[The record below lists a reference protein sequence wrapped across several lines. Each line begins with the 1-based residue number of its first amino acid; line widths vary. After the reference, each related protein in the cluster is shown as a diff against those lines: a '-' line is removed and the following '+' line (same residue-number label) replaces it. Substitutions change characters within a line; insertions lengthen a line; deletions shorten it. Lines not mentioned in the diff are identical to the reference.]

1 MVYTCNDE
9 ELWKVHK
16 RWEKVNVLSIIDR
29 NHQRSMVAV
38 DHFRN
43 LVELVDDGYNIENR
57 GIAIFTYREKEKEIY
72 CSKLKK
78 LES

>member
-1 MVYTCNDE
+1 MMKSSGKYTKDG
-9 ELWKVHK
+9 
-16 RWEKVNVLSIIDR
+16 RKVNLLCIVDR

-43 LVELVDDGYNIENR
+43 LVELVDDGYNIQNR
-57 GIAIFTYREKEKEIY
+57 GIVIFTYRKKKEEIY

>member
-1 MVYTCNDE
+1 MMKSSGKYTKDG
-9 ELWKVHK
+9 
-16 RWEKVNVLSIIDR
+16 RKVNLLCIVDR
-29 NHQRSMVAV
+29 NHQRSMAAV

-43 LVELVDDGYNIENR
+43 LVELVDDGFNIQNR
-57 GIAIFTYREKEKEIY
+57 GIVIFTYRKKEEEIY

>member
-1 MVYTCNDE
+1 MMKSSGKYTKDG
-9 ELWKVHK
+9 
-16 RWEKVNVLSIIDR
+16 RKVNVLSIIDR

-57 GIAIFTYREKEKEIY
+57 
-72 CSKLKK
+72 
-78 LES
+78 

>member
-1 MVYTCNDE
+1 MMKSSGKYTKDG
-9 ELWKVHK
+9 
-16 RWEKVNVLSIIDR
+16 RKVNLHCIVDR

-43 LVELVDDGYNIENR
+43 LVELVDDGFNIQNR
-57 GIAIFTYREKEKEIY
+57 GIVIFTYRKKEEEIY

>member
-1 MVYTCNDE
+1 MMKSSGKYTKDG
-9 ELWKVHK
+9 
-16 RWEKVNVLSIIDR
+16 RKVNLLCIVDR

-43 LVELVDDGYNIENR
+43 LVELVDDGYNIQNR
-57 GIAIFTYREKEKEIY
+57 GIVIFTYRKKEEEIY